1 MKNLKI
7 YVISDSIGETGEQI
21 LKASLRQ
28 FDQIDYEVKRYPYH
42 NSIGMIEPIIEEAA
56 LDEFSLIVYT
66 TVENNTRKFIQ
77 EKAHELNVPL
87 VDVMGPPMEVI
98 EKILNKEPLREP
110 GLIRRLDENYF
121 KKVECIE
128 FAVNYDDGKDPRG
141 AKNADICLV
150 GISRTSKTPLSIY
163 LANKHFKVANIPLV
177 PEVGVPQEV
186 YQKDKRRVIGL
197 IANPYKINA
206 IREERLKT
214 LGLDSTANY
223 SNLERIEKELE
234 YSKRIMKDLD
244 CIVID
249 VTNKSIEET
258 AGIIID
264 HMKSSFPG
272 EY

>member
-1 MKNLKI
+1 MKYLKI
-7 YVISDSIGETGEQI
+7 YVLSDSIGETGEQI
-21 LKASLRQ
+21 AKAAIRQ
-28 FDQIDYEVKRYPYH
+28 FDLDDYEIKRYPYH
-42 NSIGMIEPIIEEAA
+42 NSIGMIEPILYEAA
-56 LDEFSLIVYT
+56 KEENSMVIYT
-66 TVENNTRKFIQ
+66 TVEEKTRKFIQ
-77 EKAHELNVPL
+77 DKAEELNVAL
-87 VDVMGPPMEVI
+87 VDVMGPPLDAMEKV
-98 EKILNKEPLREP
+98 LKEAPLREP

-128 FAVNYDDGKDPRG
+128 FAVTYDDGKDPRG

-177 PEVGVPQEV
+177 PEVPVPDEV
-186 YQKDKRRVIGL
+186 YKKDKRRVIGL

-214 LGLDSTANY
+214 LGLSSSATY
-223 SNLERIEKELE
+223 SSLDRIEEELD
-234 YSKRIMKDLD
+234 YSKKIMKDLG
-244 CIVID
+244 CLVID

-264 HMKSSFPG
+264 HMKENFG
-272 EY
+272 E